1 MECNCHRSCAPFFAC
16 LNAYFLILL
25 VPLWLSACGGG
36 GDAGSVGPS
45 ASASSP
51 SGGGNDTTAP
61 TIIIT
66 KPASDTTT
74 TSVSATLSGTASDDV
89 GVTRVSWTSD
99 RGGSGSQNFS
109 ATTVNW
115 SFTGVPLQ
123 SGGNTFMVTAQDA
136 AGNVHSAQV
145 TVTYSGT
152 TQTNFAILSWGASME
167 SDLSGYRVYYGTASG
182 SYLQSRGQGIDV
194 GNTTTYTITGLNS
207 GVRYYFVMTA
217 YDYAGNESVY
227 SDEVFKDIP

>member
-1 MECNCHRSCAPFFAC
+1 MECNCHRSCAPFFAR
-16 LNAYFLILL
+16 LNVYFLILL

-45 ASASSP
+45 ASP
-51 SGGGNDTTAP
+51 SGVGNDTTAP
-61 TIIIT
+61 TVTIT
-66 KPASDTTT
+66 KPASGTTT
-74 TSVSATLSGTASDDV
+74 TSVSTTLSGTASDDV

-99 RGGSGSQNFS
+99 RGGSGSQNFN
-109 ATTVNW
+109 AATVNW

-152 TQTNFAILSWGASME
+152 QTNFAILSWSINTE
-167 SDLSGYRVYYGTASG
+167 SDLSGYRAYYGTASG
-182 SYLQSRGQGIDV
+182 GYLQPDGQGVDV
-194 GNTTTYTITGLNS
+194 GNTTTYTITGLNQ
-207 GVRYYFVMTA
+207 GVRYYFVVTA